1 MYIVKVNIL
10 PWCCQVMYLFINI
23 EKKFPILLLVNFW
36 SILCLNS
43 DICTSRFPHN
53 LIHSFKKNINGIV
66 GIGNGID
73 KSFRCSN
80 DRVSN
85 HLSAANGCLCFKNK
99 WQVSDIPVLRYIT
112 DELCIKS
119 YLHFS
124 LIGQRYPKDSP
135 WNLTCMYIYF
145 ENCSSYIHIVQSNN
159 VLCII
164 HI

>member
-1 MYIVKVNIL
+1 MLPSYVFIYKHREKVPN
-10 PWCCQVMYLFINI
+10 
-23 EKKFPILLLVNFW
+23 LLLVNFW

-53 LIHSFKKNINGIV
+53 LIHSFKKEHKWNCWNWKW
-66 GIGNGID
+66 NRQ
-73 KSFRCSN
+73 KFPLFKW
-80 DRVSN
+80 VSN

-145 ENCSSYIHIVQSNN
+145 ENSSSYIHIVQSNN